1 MIIDFA
7 LIVSFTFHGD
17 ATSLCLNGWLYMK
30 DSSNPNELWDRL
42 FPLQVG
48 TRVRVE
54 RIFFTRRFKD
64 YPQLR
69 DFVGLEGVIVE
80 VDISWI
86 DEEGWYATNREH
98 PNAKQIYC
106 YHVQLEKSFIWSFM
120 REDLEVIK

>member
-1 MIIDFA
+1 
-7 LIVSFTFHGD
+7 
-17 ATSLCLNGWLYMK
+17 MK

-86 DEEGWYATNREH
+86 DEEGWYANNREH
-98 PNAKQIYC
+98 PNAKQIFC
-106 YHVQLEKSFIWSFM
+106 YQVQLDKSFIWSFM